1 MFPQQKRRKTLLD
14 FNFKKIR
21 NNDCENVKK
30 SIPVDDLACSK
41 NNPQN
46 VIEEPGETPDADK
59 ATKDLVL
66 QPSNDISLCI
76 GKTYTQAERLR
87 MLKNIWIPDQSFNF
101 PITATNHRNL
111 RFQHRWFIR
120 FKWLAYSYLEN
131 GAFCKYCVLFGS
143 KAGSGVGNQPLGTLC
158 AVKFQKWK
166 NALERFADYESTKYH
181 RDNVV
186 AAETVMS
193 ILSGKQDS
201 IEIQLNQQQK
211 QTILENRRKITPIIE
226 TIILC
231 GRQGIPLRGHRDSG
245 PLTFLI
251 TLL

>member
-1 MFPQQKRRKTLLD
+1 M
-14 FNFKKIR
+14 
-21 NNDCENVKK
+21 
-30 SIPVDDLACSK
+30 ACSK

-76 GKTYTQAERLR
+76 GKTYTQAKRLR

-143 KAGSGVGNQPLGTLC
+143 KAGSEVGNQPLRTLS

-166 NALERFADYESTKYH
+166 NALERFAVLST
-181 RDNVV
+181 RFR
-186 AAETVMS
+186 
-193 ILSGKQDS
+193 
-201 IEIQLNQQQK
+201 QQQK
-211 QTILENRRKITPIIE
+211 LKNLFKFVPPDGSIE
-226 TIILC
+226 TRVSVSFQIYN
-231 GRQGIPLRGHRDSG
+231 
-245 PLTFLI
+245 
-251 TLL
+251 LLL

>member
-1 MFPQQKRRKTLLD
+1 MD
-14 FNFKKIR
+14 FNFKKIC
-21 NNDCENVKK
+21 NNNCENVKK
-30 SIPVDDLACSK
+30 SIPLDDLASCK

-46 VIEEPGETPDADK
+46 LIEEPGETPDADK

-66 QPSNDISLCI
+66 QLSNDISLCI
-76 GKTYTQAERLR
+76 GKTYTQAERLQ
-87 MLKNIWIPDQSFNF
+87 MPKNIWIPDQSFNF

-120 FKWLAYSYLEN
+120 FKWLAYLYLKN
-131 GAFCKYCVLFGS
+131 RAFCKYCVLFRS
-143 KAGSGVGNQPLGTLC
+143 KAGSGVGNHPLGNLL

-166 NALERFADYESTKYH
+166 NALERFAEHESTKYH
-181 RDNVV
+181 RNRVV

-193 ILSGKQDS
+193 ILSGKQDN

-211 QTILENRRKITPIIE
+211 QTILENRRKVTPITE

-231 GRQGIPLRGHRDSG
+231 GRQGISLRGHRDRG
-245 PLTFLI
+245 PLTFESKKI
-251 TLL
+251 

>member
-21 NNDCENVKK
+21 NNDYENVKK

-131 GAFCKYCVLFGS
+131 GAFCKYCVLFES

-158 AVKFQKWK
+158 AVKF
-166 NALERFADYESTKYH
+166 
-181 RDNVV
+181 
-186 AAETVMS
+186 
-193 ILSGKQDS
+193 
-201 IEIQLNQQQK
+201 
-211 QTILENRRKITPIIE
+211 
-226 TIILC
+226 
-231 GRQGIPLRGHRDSG
+231 
-245 PLTFLI
+245 
-251 TLL
+251 